1 VGDGDPKSWEQRD
14 WELRIGDILLARL
27 TVFDSEFPWLYCRFD
42 PTPDYAEVEPLF
54 VHELYLFDHMDDS
67 IRSWMEW
74 GKAYDQ
80 IIDAGIELIP
90 VESSKRLK
98 GLTLHIE
105 GDQAWFKGIF
115 AGE

>member
-1 VGDGDPKSWEQRD
+1 
-14 WELRIGDILLARL
+14 
-27 TVFDSEFPWLYCRFD
+27 
-42 PTPDYAEVEPLF
+42 
-54 VHELYLFDHMDDS
+54 MDDS

-74 GKAYDQ
+74 GKAYDR